1 MKGNSRLRLLSAP
14 GHAVLVAIGVLCACL
29 SLSGCAG
36 GTSSEVGNPS
46 LTLNF
51 RKQGKPFVF
60 DGYMRIVA
68 AGSNPEFYYVRP
80 DDGTTPPNL
89 TVIAGPGFGPSP
101 IRFKES
107 SYTLTWDD
115 FASYMFQ
122 RDELRLFKIA
132 ASGHTPPRDFNI
144 ILQSAGSGEDLG
156 AWLASV
162 HPDSQGYRTAAGD
175 SGTDFV
181 IDLTPGHTCSGEV
194 DTASPAGNPLALFV
208 PGSPYY
214 SLVHK
219 GRFQFVGLPAGRL
232 PLRWVD
238 SVGRVFAVPESLGLA
253 DGGDTPLAY
262 SLPGPVHSGEQIDS
276 IILPDPYPT
285 LSLPVASPA
294 GEYLFY
300 DSVEVTLTAAAG
312 ASIYYTT
319 DGTTPTRNSRQY
331 DKPIVLRVSTTLY
344 AVAYAPGFEHSPVS
358 ANNYV
363 LALMRP
369 SITPGA
375 GEFVD
380 SVRVEMSGPA
390 GSTIHYTLDGSTP
403 TKDSPAYTGKAVV
416 LRASTVVQAVSI
428 APGFRSSEVVSSQY
442 VIKPDIVIVPDTT
455 MIPAAQ
461 P

>member
-1 MKGNSRLRLLSAP
+1 MMARFRFPIRFGWGLAVAAACFLS
-14 GHAVLVAIGVLCACL
+14 ACL

-51 RKQGKPFVF
+51 RKQGKPFIF

-80 DDGTTPPNL
+80 DDGTTSPDL
-89 TVIAGPGFGPSP
+89 KVSTATGCGPSST
-101 IRFKES
+101 IRFQGS
-107 SYTLTWDD
+107 STTLDWDD
-115 FASYMFQ
+115 LAGCMFQ
-122 RDELRLFKIA
+122 HDELRLLKIA
-132 ASGHTPPRDFNI
+132 ANHPAFQDFNI
-144 ILQSAGSGEDLG
+144 ILQSAASGGDLG
-156 AWLASV
+156 GWLASV
-162 HPDSQGYRTAAGD
+162 HPDSQGYTTAAGD

-181 IDLTPGHTCSGEV
+181 VDLTPGHTCSGVV

-214 SLVHK
+214 ALVRK

-238 SVGRVFAVPESLGLA
+238 SSGRVFAVPESLGLA
-253 DGGDTPLAY
+253 GGGETPLAY
-262 SLPGPVHSGEQIDS
+262 SLPGPIHSGDRIDS
-276 IILPDPYPT
+276 IILPDPYPM
-285 LSLPVASPA
+285 LSLPVASPP
-294 GEYLFY
+294 GEYPFY
-300 DSVEVTLTAAAG
+300 DSVEVTLSAPAG

-319 DGTTPTRNSRQY
+319 DGTTPTPSSKQY
-331 DKPIVLRVSTTLY
+331 EKPILMRVSTTLY

-380 SVRVEMSGPA
+380 SVRVEMSGPT
-390 GSTIHYTLDGSTP
+390 GSTVHYTLDGSIP
-403 TKDSPAYTGKAVV
+403 TKDSPAYPGSAIV
-416 LRASTVVQAVSI
+416 LRASTLVQAVSV

-442 VIKPDIVIVPDTT
+442 VIKTDSVSVLDTT
-455 MIPAAQ
+455 AVPPAH